1 MKAQKTMAEM
11 IEIRLAQFEDIPAL
25 ERLLERS
32 VRGLSGGYYTQR
44 QIDSALVHA
53 FSIDRQ
59 LVADGTY
66 YLAELAEAR
75 QIVGCGGWSQRRT
88 LHGGDHA
95 HMSDESILDPA
106 VDAARIRAFFIDPDF
121 ARRGIGRRIIETC
134 EAAAQAAGF
143 TRLVL
148 GSTLPGEPMY
158 AALGY
163 VAVERIAHPMADG
176 EILPLVVMEKRIAG

>member
-1 MKAQKTMAEM
+1 MLVKV
-11 IEIRLAQFEDIPAL
+11 EIRLAQFEDVPAL

-59 LVADGTY
+59 LIADGAY
-66 YLAELAEAR
+66 FLAELSVEGTPR
-75 QIVGCGGWSQRRT
+75 IVGCGGWSRRKT

-95 HMSDESILDPA
+95 NMGDESILDPA
-106 VDAARIRAFFIDPDF
+106 LDAARIRAFFIDPDF
-121 ARRGIGRRIIETC
+121 ARRGIGRKLIETC
-134 EAAAQAAGF
+134 EAAAREAGF
-143 TRLVL
+143 TRFVL

-163 VAVERIAHPMADG
+163 VAIEREDHLMADG
-176 EILPLVVMEKRIAG
+176 EVLPLVIMEKGEKRVAG